1 MTNDEPD
8 ALDRVLDKALA
19 EYSREE
25 PLSGLEQRVLNRVRA
40 EGSVRR
46 VAFGRWVLACGI
58 AAVAVIILTTVLW
71 KRPLPPGPGPGLAA
85 QAEPSRLAQPQPPAP
100 SPQAR
105 RARFA
110 SGQARR
116 TVPLTREER
125 ALLAVVTR
133 APNQALEA
141 FNDLQRRSAEPIEF
155 DEIKIE
161 PLRSDHAKDDTK

>member
-100 SPQAR
+100 SPQAGER
-105 RARFA
+105 GSPPDRPGGLSHLRAK
-110 SGQARR
+110 
-116 TVPLTREER
+116 
-125 ALLAVVTR
+125 
-133 APNQALEA
+133 
-141 FNDLQRRSAEPIEF
+141 SAHCW
-155 DEIKIE
+155 
-161 PLRSDHAKDDTK
+161 RW